1 MAFHQNSKAD
11 TVFFGDDTLGD
22 LFEDQ
27 SQFSSNLTDN
37 TTYLSS
43 TDDRFAITS
52 PRELALVVEL
62 TTADSGILLYYGAN
76 GGASFT
82 YKIQVVSS
90 TIRFYHNSS
99 GTPLATIAPW
109 GLSATER
116 TYVIHWST
124 CPDYVGGTYLS
135 EFAVY
140 DVTSGT
146 WSIARATHSAPTVD
160 LSHSLGVGATGN
172 GSAPFSGTVSDIRKV
187 RIGRRFH
194 STTEAREDWVALS
207 SAPTPS
213 GDYVEPDHCP
223 HMADPYSSTNSED
236 VGEAIGNNYAF
247 AGPALWLGGLHSN
260 KNRHRLFSPIV
271 NQVSV
276 PDPVTLNHFAQPVE
290 RYGSAPDG
298 SGYLVTI
305 YYLWR
310 RPIPIDRGIYAR
322 CRAHVQTYLEM
333 GYPIGSTVSISFR
346 MYSMDRLPH
355 EPGCKWSKSSTVTRT
370 TDDGASGTGA
380 WIDMGDLLLQRCKD
394 NSDHTYLAL
403 AFYVTP
409 SIGDDYNWA
418 KVKAVTVEPIA
429 PAQQ

>member
-1 MAFHQNSKAD
+1 MPTSLNTNSKAD
-11 TVFFGDDTLGD
+11 TVFFGDSSGGGNLYTD
-22 LFEDQ
+22 L
-27 SQFSSNLTDN
+27 SQFGTGLTNN

-62 TTADSGILLYYGAN
+62 TNTDSGILLYYGAN

-172 GSAPFSGTVSDIRKV
+172 GTTPFSGNVADIKKV

-194 STTEAREDWVALS
+194 STTEAREDWVALT
-207 SAPTPS
+207 SAPTPA
-213 GDYVEPDHCP
+213 GAYEVPDHCP
-223 HMADPYSSTNSED
+223 HMTDPYSTTNSED
-236 VGEAIGNNYAF
+236 VGEALANDYAF
-247 AGPALWLGGLHSN
+247 GGPASWLGVVNTS
-260 KNRHRLFSPIV
+260 KHRMRLYSPVV

-276 PDPVTLNHFAQPVE
+276 PDPVVLNHFSQPGE

-298 SGYLVTI
+298 SGYLISI
-305 YYLWR
+305 YYFWR
-310 RPIPIDRGIYAR
+310 RPVPSNAAYLK

-333 GYPIGSTVSISFR
+333 GYPLGSTVSISFR
-346 MYSMDRLPH
+346 VYSLDRMPH
-355 EPGCKWSKSSTVTRT
+355 EPGVQWSRSSTVTRT
-370 TDDGASGTGA
+370 TNDGASGVGA
-380 WIDMGDLLLQRCKD
+380 WIDMGDLVLRRCKD
-394 NSDHTYLAL
+394 NPDHTYLAL

-409 SIGDDYNWA
+409 SVGDDYNWC
-418 KVKAVTVEPIA
+418 KVKAVTIEPLSDD
-429 PAQQ
+429 